1 MAPKKKTTTKTKE
14 KEGLRKEV
22 RLLLWLAL
30 SLFLLFSLFTSSTG
44 LFGGVLGKAILGLFG
59 ISGYLLPVILP
70 VWVVMGNAP
79 SLERHKYRVRSG
91 MVIAF
96 VGVILLSGFIHAE
109 SIRIAFDQKKT
120 ISVLF
125 SGGHQLKTAGLL
137 GSPLSFLVDKFLGRA
152 GHMILI
158 VVLLL
163 TGIFFITSYSII
175 RFIRDMKSVAEKGK
189 EISKKRKSR
198 EPVPSVLPEEPREL
212 PKFLSKEPP
221 ERQREIPVHD
231 YDHAFVRQEEEGKGD
246 NEAVHEPAQVV
257 KKEENAPT
265 EQESRELEEDISRAL
280 AEKGKKVY
288 KKPSVSLLHPKQK
301 STRNTDRERQEVL
314 ATAKK
319 LEETLE
325 SFGVIARVV
334 GITRG
339 PIVNRF
345 EMELEPGTK
354 ISRVSGLSDDIA
366 LHLGVAQVRVAP
378 VPAKAAVGIEVPTK
392 QNDIVTIRDMLGS
405 KEFLQSASPLSFV
418 LGKDIAGKPVVANLA
433 SMPHLL
439 IAGSTGSGKS
449 VCVNTIITSFLF
461 RNSPDEVKLLMIDP
475 KVVELSGYNG
485 IPHLI
490 LPVVTDPKKAAIAL
504 GWAVNQMTERYE
516 LFADAGCRDIDS
528 YNQANPE
535 NKLPRIVVL
544 IDELADL
551 MMVAPNQVEDSIAR
565 ISQMARAAGIHLI
578 VATQRPSAD
587 VITGLIKTNI
597 PARIAFSVSSAID
610 SRIIL
615 DMGGAEKLL
624 GRGDMLFLPP
634 TSSKP
639 RRIQGAFIA
648 DEEIQS
654 VVRFIK
660 NQDMEVEYDENV
672 VQGSVEVE
680 TRQVEDELLPDA
692 IRVVL
697 DQRSAS
703 ASLLQRKFR
712 IGYSRA
718 GRLVDMMEERGIVG
732 PPQGSKPRE
741 VLVDFYDIQQSEEEA

>member
-1 MAPKKKTTTKTKE
+1 
-14 KEGLRKEV
+14 
-22 RLLLWLAL
+22 
-30 SLFLLFSLFTSSTG
+30 
-44 LFGGVLGKAILGLFG
+44 
-59 ISGYLLPVILP
+59 
-70 VWVVMGNAP
+70 
-79 SLERHKYRVRSG
+79 
-91 MVIAF
+91 
-96 VGVILLSGFIHAE
+96 
-109 SIRIAFDQKKT
+109 
-120 ISVLF
+120 
-125 SGGHQLKTAGLL
+125 TA
-137 GSPLSFLVDKFLGRA
+137 R
-152 GHMILI
+152 
-158 VVLLL
+158 
-163 TGIFFITSYSII
+163 
-175 RFIRDMKSVAEKGK
+175 
-189 EISKKRKSR
+189 
-198 EPVPSVLPEEPREL
+198 
-212 PKFLSKEPP
+212 
-221 ERQREIPVHD
+221 
-231 YDHAFVRQEEEGKGD
+231 
-246 NEAVHEPAQVV
+246 
-257 KKEENAPT
+257 
-265 EQESRELEEDISRAL
+265 
-280 AEKGKKVY
+280 
-288 KKPSVSLLHPKQK
+288 
-301 STRNTDRERQEVL
+301 
-314 ATAKK
+314 K

-325 SFGVIARVV
+325 SFGVVGKVV

-339 PIVNRF
+339 PIVNRY

-366 LHLGVAQVRVAP
+366 LHLAVSQVRVAA
-378 VPAKAAVGIEVPTK
+378 VPGKAAIGIEVPAQ
-392 QNDIVTIRDMLGS
+392 QNDVVSIRDMFES
-405 KEFLQSASPLSFV
+405 RDFIEATSPLSFV
-418 LGKDIAGKPVVANLA
+418 LGKDIAGKPVVSDL
-433 SMPHLL
+433 SKMPHLL

-449 VCVNTIITSFLF
+449 VCVNTIINSFLF
-461 RNSPDEVKLLMIDP
+461 RMSPDDVKLLMIDP

-516 LFADAGCRDIDS
+516 LIAEANCRDIDS
-528 YNQANPE
+528 YNLAHPE
-535 NKLPRIVVL
+535 NKMPRIVVL

-634 TSSKP
+634 GSSKP
-639 RRIQGAFIA
+639 RRIQGALIT
-648 DEEIQS
+648 DEEITKI
-654 VVRFIK
+654 VEFIK
-660 NQDMEVEYDENV
+660 NQDIEIEYDEQV
-672 VQGSVEVE
+672 IEAPAEVE
-680 TRQVEDELLPDA
+680 THAMEDELLPDA

-741 VLVDFYDIQQSEEEA
+741 VLVDFYDLNSEEES